1 MILAT
6 TDIGDWVCDPAA
18 GGYSVLEA
26 CRETDRNFIGG
37 DITFGE

>member
-6 TDIGDWVCDPAA
+6 TDIGDLVCDPAA